1 MQVFDEIE
9 IIESIDKAIALLKN
23 HKLLFTN
30 HLNNKTYFVEKKQK
44 VLVIGLNCKYSLSYE
59 EFKDIYD
66 GAKFVVYEE
75 NEESFDFS
83 RDDEYYGWKHK

>member
-1 MQVFDEIE
+1 MDRFDNIE
-9 IIESIDKAIALLKN
+9 IIEEIEKAVALLKT

-44 VLVIGLNCKYSLSYE
+44 VLVIGINSKYTLTYE
-59 EFKDIYD
+59 EFISLYKD
-66 GAKFVVYEE
+66 AKFVIYEE

-83 RDDEYYGWKHK
+83 RDDEYYSWKHK

>member
-1 MQVFDEIE
+1 MDRFDNIE
-9 IIESIDKAIALLKN
+9 IIEEIEKAVALLKT

-44 VLVIGLNCKYSLSYE
+44 VLVICINSKYTLTYE
-59 EFKDIYD
+59 EFISLYKD
-66 GAKFVVYEE
+66 AKFVIYEE

-83 RDDEYYGWKHK
+83 RDDEYYSLKHK